1 MTAGRKGK
9 RANRRKSSR
18 LAKKPRNVYKDT
30 EENVVSSEEDQLS
43 DFIKDSE
50 SPESDD
56 SDVSD
61 SDVSEKMTL
70 RDTRRSMATRRNV
83 RASTRKARRSYGEDS
98 TSGEESDESSG
109 STNSSRSSSQSSANE
124 DSCGSSEKKK
134 QAKGSLRSGKKKG
147 ATRDSDDDVSG
158 VSKSAKKRKKAAQ
171 VDSSDDDE
179 KKKVRKRIVTPADD
193 ESDSADEPHTK
204 KDSTADKDEKPV
216 TKPAKKNTKK
226 DSTADKDE
234 KPVTKPAKKDTKK
247 DSTADKDEKP
257 LTKPTKKGKSN
268 SPAKGDDVSND
279 KNEDKDATVKTSNGE
294 KGESTSDDKKQPNG
308 TATDENKS
316 AKEDEPVSDES
327 QETKEDPNV
336 GDSAKDEDIGSSA
349 NNQKNGTSEKKSLHA
364 EDPSEENNEKT
375 PSKKK
380 GPENLQVESKLKKE
394 TPKKKQTPSK
404 YEGRKKALTKL
415 IKQRNKKQGV
425 DQSASASEEEEEEED
440 EEEDDVNEASED
452 FIVPDEDTDD
462 VDDPLEA
469 LEDSEAE
476 NTRVY
481 EEKKAKL
488 QSWIEMMLCAHL
500 QEDPGEYLRTAKFKR
515 EIPEETHKDI
525 ATVLNRLDSAIAL
538 VFSAAWKKDYR
549 EAIQLHPKFSN
560 HSIYSRVNCEAC
572 GRHDHPS
579 SQGIKFSG
587 KPYNR
592 ETFETEDFVSYDK
605 SFSVGRFCHER
616 SEMYHRLYHFR
627 HKLFLACGTQVNK
640 ANDFFRKKKDRD
652 PDIDKVINQC
662 MKNESWID
670 KMFSHL
676 EKILEDAHNYTM
688 DKNYSGGVRQMLG

>member
-30 EENVVSSEEDQLS
+30 EENVASSEEDQMS
-43 DFIKDSE
+43 DFLKDSE

-61 SDVSEKMTL
+61 SDASEKRTL

-109 STNSSRSSSQSSANE
+109 STDSSRSSSQSSANE

-134 QAKGSLRSGKKKG
+134 EAKGSSRSGKKKG
-147 ATRDSDDDVSG
+147 ATKDFDDDDVSG
-158 VSKSAKKRKKAAQ
+158 VSNSVKKRKKAAQ
-171 VDSSDDDE
+171 VESSDDDE

-193 ESDSADEPHTK
+193 ESDSADEPCTK
-204 KDSTADKDEKPV
+204 KDSTADTDEKPV
-216 TKPAKKNTKK
+216 
-226 DSTADKDE
+226 
-234 KPVTKPAKKDTKK
+234 
-247 DSTADKDEKP
+247 
-257 LTKPTKKGKSN
+257 TKPTKKGKSN
-268 SPAKGDDVSND
+268 SPAKGDVSND
-279 KNEDKDATVKTSNGE
+279 ENEDKDATVKTSNGE
-294 KGESTSDDKKQPNG
+294 KSESTSDDKKQPNG

-316 AKEDEPVSDES
+316 AKEDEPVSEDS
-327 QETKEDPNV
+327 QETKKDPNV

-349 NNQKNGTSEKKSLHA
+349 NHQKNGTSEKKSLHA

-380 GPENLQVESKLKKE
+380 GPENLQVESKVKKE

-415 IKQRNKKQGV
+415 MKQRNKKQGV

-469 LEDSEAE
+469 LEDSGAE
-476 NTRVY
+476 DTRVY

-525 ATVLNRLDSAIAL
+525 TTVLNRLDSAIAL

-560 HSIYSRVNCEAC
+560 HSIHSRVNCEAC

-627 HKLFLACGTQVNK
+627 HKLFLACGIQVNK